1 MLLAKCQLNMAEML
15 WDCLR
20 CSTGTRQG
28 GGGNT
33 MVSLYATETVI
44 VHFQNAVVP
53 LV

>member
-1 MLLAKCQLNMAEML
+1 MAEMFS
-15 WDCLR
+15 C
-20 CSTGTRQG
+20 GTVCDVVLVPDKATR

>member
-1 MLLAKCQLNMAEML
+1 MAEMFS
-15 WDCLR
+15 C
-20 CSTGTRQG
+20 GTVCDVVLVPDKATRG